1 MTHERQDSSKAMKV
15 VEGYP
20 TERREGDLEI
30 LLRRAHGMIS
40 HDLCHFF
47 GMSNCQFY
55 ICRMQGS
62 SGLHESDTNQDK
74 VHENHEIEEHSSSGQ
89 NRS

>member
-1 MTHERQDSSKAMKV
+1 MRV

-20 TERREGDLEI
+20 TERREGDLET

-47 GMSNCQFY
+47 RMSNCQFY

-74 VHENHEIEEHSSSGQ
+74 VHQFHQFLNFLKVMMRSSA
-89 NRS
+89 